1 MPQWRSW
8 LPGLQSSLSI
18 RWALAHR
25 RAEKP
30 FDRRSF
36 VENLVIITVKST
48 HFYLVDVGKGM
59 LLVDAGWV
67 DAFKQFEHQLK
78 AYKIPYSE
86 IKYVMMTH
94 HHPDHAG
101 LIQTVKRLS
110 GARQLIPAGQLAYL
124 QAVTTFHKNM
134 PEFEPLEL
142 GKRDVVNPDRAMLRS
157 LGIHGEI
164 IPTPGHSPDSV
175 SLVMDSGAAFVGDLR
190 PLGMVGEE
198 NAAEIQA
205 SWQRLVDHG
214 AQEIYPAHGE
224 PYAIDMRDISA

>member
-1 MPQWRSW
+1 
-8 LPGLQSSLSI
+8 
-18 RWALAHR
+18 
-25 RAEKP
+25 
-30 FDRRSF
+30 

-48 HFYLVDVGKGM
+48 HFYLIDVGKGM

-67 DAFKQFEHQLK
+67 DVFKQFEHQLK

-110 GARQLIPAGQLAYL
+110 GARQLIPAEQLAYL
-124 QAVTTFHKNM
+124 PAVAAFYKNM

-142 GKRDVVNPDRAMLRS
+142 GKRDVVNPDRAMLHS
-157 LGIHGEI
+157 LGIHAEI
-164 IPTPGHSPDSV
+164 VPTPGHSPDSV

-190 PLGMVGEE
+190 PPGMVSEE
-198 NAAEIQA
+198 NAAEIRA
-205 SWQRLVDHG
+205 SWQRLVEHG
-214 AQEIYPAHGE
+214 AQEIYPAHGNS
-224 PYAIDMRDISA
+224 YDISILNLGS